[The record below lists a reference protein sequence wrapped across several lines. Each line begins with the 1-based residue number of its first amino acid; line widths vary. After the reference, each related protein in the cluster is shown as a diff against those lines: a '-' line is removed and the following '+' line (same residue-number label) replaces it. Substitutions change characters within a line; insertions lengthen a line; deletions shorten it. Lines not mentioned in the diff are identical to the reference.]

1 MLIRGWLPANEAQ
14 VNKYEEQ
21 SSGIAHKHILAKL
34 HPFINEWDNLDD
46 SNLVKLLA
54 VFKLKAN
61 YNKKPQVTTRRS
73 IEDTTRF
80 FIIESEENEQTH

>member
-34 HPFINEWDNLDD
+34 HPFISEWDNLDD

-80 FIIESEENEQTH
+80 FKTKDKENEQMH